1 MSSPIDRKNVPGH
14 NAEPHLRMR
23 RLGAQLVSALLGDN
37 LDVLY
42 LSPLSS
48 ETAPARRM
56 TEDPAARA
64 DLSSKAALR
73 ARKFTW
79 GRCADQTI
87 AVYRSVAI
95 TVTGVSA

>member
-48 ETAPARRM
+48 ETASARRV

-64 DLSSKAALR
+64 DFSGKAALQ
-73 ARKFTW
+73 ARELTR
-79 GRCADQTI
+79 GRCAEQTM

-95 TVTGVSA
+95 TGVIA